1 MNKIKQYFFYKDGE
15 FSWWKSIQNTL
26 SNRNIGNIIFF
37 LLISIINFL
46 ILYVLVN
53 NTPNWEKY
61 SVQFTRFI
69 YFLVISFFIVL
80 ASYWYISHKFLKDYI
95 VKLSYSTL
103 FCTLVFLLIPSVC
116 WFLQYDI
123 ESNVYGIGRKLAFS
137 CMIASFSL
145 YFNTALIGL
154 GNALFSTPKIIEINF
169 KLKCSFFLLC
179 SFHCLS
185 WVIFIFLI
193 FFLSLKR
200 K

>member
-15 FSWWKSIQNTL
+15 FSWRKSIQNTL
-26 SNRNIGNIIFF
+26 SNRNLGNIIFF

-46 ILYVLVN
+46 ILYVLAN

-95 VKLSYSTL
+95 VKLSCSTL
-103 FCTLVFLLIPSVC
+103 FYTFMFFLIPSIC
-116 WFLQYDI
+116 WFLQYNI
-123 ESNVYGIGRKLAFS
+123 ESNVYGIGRKLAFI
-137 CMIASFSL
+137 CMTTSFSL

-169 KLKCSFFLLC
+169 KLKMQFLFTLFFSLFILSFIYFSCLL
-179 SFHCLS
+179 F
-185 WVIFIFLI
+185 
-193 FFLSLKR
+193 
-200 K
+200 

>member
-169 KLKCSFFLLC
+169 KLKMQFLFTLFFSL
-179 SFHCLS
+179 FILS
-185 WVIFIFLI
+185 YIYFLGGVYE
-193 FFLSLKR
+193 
-200 K
+200 